1 MKHLVQRIGGVAFI
15 LSVGVCAS
23 QVAWA
28 DSRADAGWAKM
39 TQCATI
45 TDDNARHTC
54 TDDAL
59 RDAGLLESRESSK
72 RKAFGLQQAAP
83 SPLTAPAPA
92 PAVVS
97 APAPVTRPTGAAGS
111 AAATS
116 AAGGSAPP
124 ARSIAAAASKNEKEQ
139 VEVTLAK
146 VVEGRDGK
154 LTLVTSD
161 GAVWHQVESG
171 TLREVPKQGGTMTIE
186 ARSLGGFMCQS
197 GKYVSFRCYRSK

>member
-83 SPLTAPAPA
+83 SPLTAPAP
-92 PAVVS
+92 
-97 APAPVTRPTGAAGS
+97 VTRPTGAAGS

-124 ARSIAAAASKNEKEQ
+124 ARSVAAAASKNEKEQ

-197 GKYVSFRCYRSK
+197 SKYVSFRCYRSK